1 MRNLSAEL
9 ARTEGPNTPPLDS
22 GDWAVVP
29 DFFAWWTHKLLAAS
43 VSAMCGPHLIR
54 LSPNFV
60 ADFWEY
66 LEQWPTLS
74 KMYPRWL
81 VPRAFKARDRVVAAI
96 VAWHRYAREHEDYQQ
111 QHQQQTQGNGGGED
125 GQGQWD
131 EYWGGPWFKMRQAWG
146 RDCGEWD
153 DEAIACEDL
162 AMIVA
167 AHANVLPSCFW
178 NVAEIFSDP
187 ALLARMQPVFKQCLS
202 SPTPTSDPSCEFK
215 QGQETPPSPL
225 LPLLF
230 DTGPAQSSPL
240 AQSVYAEVQ
249 RMRVVMF
256 HNRTPAVDDYR
267 LGPFK
272 LRKGAL
278 VAVPTV
284 VASHDEALWGPAR
297 TQKPLGSFWAD
308 RFLVPDVVVLSD
320 GGDGQRGGG
329 GGDREEKDTA
339 TTAVRFSTAGLDGR
353 AWIPYGGGAF
363 ICPGKNLAK
372 LEIIGSAAVLAAY
385 FDLEFPHGVPDM
397 DDRFFGLGTQ
407 PPKGKV
413 PVRMRRKV
421 GVVGGKGLGG
431 S

>member
-1 MRNLSAEL
+1 
-9 ARTEGPNTPPLDS
+9 
-22 GDWAVVP
+22 
-29 DFFAWWTHKLLAAS
+29 
-43 VSAMCGPHLIR
+43 MCGPHLIR
-54 LSPNFV
+54 LSPSFV
-60 ADFWEY
+60 ADFWAY

-81 VPRAFKARDRVVAAI
+81 VPRAFEARDRVVAAI
-96 VAWHRYAREHEDYQQ
+96 MAWHRYAREHEDYRRQP
-111 QHQQQTQGNGGGED
+111 QGQGGGD
-125 GQGQWD
+125 GAEQWD
-131 EYWGGPWFKMRQAWG
+131 EYWGGPWFKIRQAWG
-146 RDCGEWD
+146 QDCGEWD
-153 DEAIACEDL
+153 DEALACEDL

-187 ALLARMQPVFKQCLS
+187 ALLDRMRPVFEQCLLP
-202 SPTPTSDPSCEFK
+202 PTAAAADGHVAG
-215 QGQETPPSPL
+215 GQKAPPPVSVPL
-225 LPLLF
+225 RF
-230 DTGPAQSSPL
+230 DTAPAQASPL

-256 HNRTPAVDDYR
+256 HNRTPAVDGYR
-267 LGPFK
+267 LGPFA

-284 VASHDEALWGPAR
+284 VASHDAALWGPAR
-297 TQKPLGSFWAD
+297 SQKPLGSFWAD
-308 RFLVPDVVVLSD
+308 RFLVTDTVDS
-320 GGDGQRGGG
+320 GRGRRGDQGGG
-329 GGDREEKDTA
+329 GGGAGGEA
-339 TTAVRFSTAGLDGR
+339 QVRFSTAGLDGR

-407 PPKGKV
+407 PPKNKV

-421 GVVGGKGLGG
+421 GAVKVKGLGG
-431 S
+431 P

>member
-1 MRNLSAEL
+1 M
-9 ARTEGPNTPPLDS
+9 LDS
-22 GDWAVVP
+22 GEWADVP

-60 ADFWEY
+60 ADFWAY

-81 VPRAFKARDRVVAAI
+81 VPRAFEARDRVVAAI
-96 VAWHRYAREHEDYQQ
+96 MAWHRYAREHEDYRQQ
-111 QHQQQTQGNGGGED
+111 QKGQGNGNGGDRGE
-125 GQGQWD
+125 QWD
-131 EYWGGPWFKMRQAWG
+131 EYWGGPWFKIRQAWG
-146 RDCGEWD
+146 QDCGEWD
-153 DEAIACEDL
+153 DEALACEDL

-187 ALLARMQPVFKQCLS
+187 ALLERMRPVFGQCLL
-202 SPTPTSDPSCEFK
+202 SPTAAAPGHVAGA
-215 QGQETPPSPL
+215 QQAPPVSVPL
-225 LPLLF
+225 RF
-230 DTGPAQSSPL
+230 DTAPAQASPL

-249 RMRVVMF
+249 RIRVVMF
-256 HNRTPAVDDYR
+256 HNRTPAVDGYK
-267 LGPFK
+267 LGPFA

-297 TQKPLGSFWAD
+297 CQKPLGSFWAD
-308 RFLVPDVVVLSD
+308 RFLVPDVAD
-320 GGDGQRGGG
+320 GGRGRRGAQGEDGGEQ
-329 GGDREEKDTA
+329 
-339 TTAVRFSTAGLDGR
+339 VRFSTAGLDGR

-385 FDLEFPHGVPDM
+385 FDLEFPHGVPEM

-407 PPKGKV
+407 PPKDKV

-421 GVVGGKGLGG
+421 GAVKVKA
-431 S
+431 